1 MSSDDNI
8 VKTDLGFAEQM
19 NLDNLV
25 RTAASQMFENDNN
38 IATLEVTLNGTD
50 APTPPKLEFEMRLIS
65 INGSPVEG
73 ADNSG

>member
-1 MSSDDNI
+1 MSDENV

-50 APTPPKLEFEMRLIS
+50 APEPPRLEFELRLKS
-65 INGSPVEG
+65 INGDPVEG
-73 ADNSG
+73 EKANG